1 MQRATLLFSFLLLI
15 SCTAVR
21 QLANE
26 KVENKYDCLDINL
39 RDKFPLVEVS
49 LDKNSVPFLFDTG
62 AMRSTLIDSL
72 SLPSFKN
79 KKASSLGV
87 IMGADGKKIKNRL
100 YVVSFKSKIFESDE
114 KVLSFLNM
122 PKSSCTES
130 NKSYS
135 GILGLD
141 AFFNNQSAMVL
152 DFSLGKVCTIPSD
165 NLPSI
170 LKTNQYLLVKSRC
183 KYNQVFV
190 YLTIEGKEYQFKLD
204 TGYTGSIILPNSK
217 KSTFKNPN
225 KIILQGTL
233 YKTISTIPFG
243 EDILYEKMPVSF
255 AGIDLESK
263 ATVSESIKA
272 QNLGID
278 FIKGFDWIIDY
289 NHNKVYVKRNQNK
302 IESNF
307 SRKGTYYVRVVQEK
321 LVIII
326 KEKSQ
331 TKYQLGD
338 QILSVNDQ
346 KVSVSNACE
355 LEEFL
360 NKTEDW
366 GAIKL
371 EVLSTSKQ

>member
-1 MQRATLLFSFLLLI
+1 MKKVSVVIVFVLC
-15 SCTAVR
+15 SCTTLRYVMDEIIINKDNCIAVNVNGVT
-21 QLANE
+21 LIP
-26 KVENKYDCLDINL
+26 VEIENQKHSFI
-39 RDKFPLVEVS
+39 
-49 LDKNSVPFLFDTG
+49 FDTG
-62 AMRSTLIDSL
+62 AMGSVILDSTIIQNFSAKKFA
-72 SLPSFKN
+72 SFGIFK
-79 KKASSLGV
+79 
-87 IMGADGKKIKNRL
+87 GADGKVKKNKRFTVKASNGL
-100 YVVSFKSKIFESDE
+100 FESDN
-114 KVLSFLNM
+114 KVFSF
-122 PKSSCTES
+122 S
-130 NKSYS
+130 NFPYS
-135 GILGLD
+135 FCNRSNSFKGILGLD

-217 KSTFKNPN
+217 NSTFKNPN

-366 GAIKL
+366 GTIKL
-371 EVLSTSKQ
+371 EVLSASKQ